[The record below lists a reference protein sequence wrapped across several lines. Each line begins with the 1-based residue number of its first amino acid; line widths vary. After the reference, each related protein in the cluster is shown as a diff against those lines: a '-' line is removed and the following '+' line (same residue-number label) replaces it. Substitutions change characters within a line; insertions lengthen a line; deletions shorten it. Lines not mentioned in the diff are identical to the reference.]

1 MFKKSRN
8 IERLPGVDS
17 FCPLF
22 INILLIFILC
32 LRKKF
37 VNLHDVSVIISHSNL
52 LKYTINLQNIIF
64 FLLLNSYEIIL
75 LFVLIKSRAVMSYRE
90 VMGNNIERNLLI
102 EIWFVLSSSCSVFY
116 YGNASWIFLMVFIL
130 HHLTAWLYSFV
141 KVFRKDGRQD
151 PHWEVL
157 VKHNWKG

>member
-37 VNLHDVSVIISHSNL
+37 VNLHDVSVILSHSNL
-52 LKYTINLQNIIF
+52 LKYTINLQKIIF

-102 EIWFVLSSSCSVFY
+102 EI
-116 YGNASWIFLMVFIL
+116 
-130 HHLTAWLYSFV
+130 
-141 KVFRKDGRQD
+141 
-151 PHWEVL
+151 
-157 VKHNWKG
+157 